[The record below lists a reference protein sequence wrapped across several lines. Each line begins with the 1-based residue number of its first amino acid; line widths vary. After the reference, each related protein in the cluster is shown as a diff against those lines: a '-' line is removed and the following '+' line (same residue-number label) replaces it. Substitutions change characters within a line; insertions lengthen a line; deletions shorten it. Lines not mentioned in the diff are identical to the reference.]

1 MILKEINSSQ
11 MAAIREQMLKFAHL
25 QLRDSQLAEDMVQE
39 ALLNAL
45 KNLDSFKRNAAF
57 KTWVFAILK
66 NKIIDY
72 LRQKDRLV
80 LESDLR
86 DDENDS
92 NVFFD
97 QDGHWREECY
107 PQEWQQP
114 ENAVYSDEFWIIF
127 ELCLTKLPAKQAHM
141 FMMREY
147 LELSAN
153 EICHTAEISQANL
166 HTLLYRSRLQL
177 QQCLS
182 SKSILGGKK

>member
-25 QLRDSQLAEDMVQE
+25 QLRDSQLAEDIVPD
-39 ALLNAL
+39 ALLLAL
-45 KNLDSFKRNAAF
+45 PRFSFF
-57 KTWVFAILK
+57 PLSLSFSTFVFSIFI

-182 SKSILGGKK
+182 SKSIFGGKK

>member
-1 MILKEINSSQ
+1 M
-11 MAAIREQMLKFAHL
+11 M
-25 QLRDSQLAEDMVQE
+25 
-39 ALLNAL
+39 
-45 KNLDSFKRNAAF
+45 
-57 KTWVFAILK
+57 KTIAMYFLIKMGIGEKSV
-66 NKIIDY
+66 
-72 LRQKDRLV
+72 
-80 LESDLR
+80 
-86 DDENDS
+86 
-92 NVFFD
+92 
-97 QDGHWREECY
+97 Y

-177 QQCLS
+177 QECLS
-182 SKSILGGKK
+182 SKSIFGAKNEMSRSDEIGL